1 MKTNCFVVHFIFIIV
16 LKAINWFC
24 DINVSSVLP
33 EIGSEH
39 GKSVFLL
46 LSKIKAVPSLEAQ
59 KDMVKWV
66 LQVGYLISHIL
77 FLTSH
82 DGFCCFC
89 ELVHSFPG

>member
-1 MKTNCFVVHFIFIIV
+1 MYFF
-16 LKAINWFC
+16 
-24 DINVSSVLP
+24 SSPP

-66 LQVGYLISHIL
+66 LQVGYSTFLIISNTFQ
-77 FLTSH
+77 FL
-82 DGFCCFC
+82 
-89 ELVHSFPG
+89 SFLSSDAFIFRLPSAVYIHVFLLDV